1 MSEKVNRDTPYGR
14 VNGQVL
20 DELYESFD
28 TMRLLEAVDI
38 IDEIRYRI
46 CEPDQ
51 MRQDLLKL
59 HAMAHTLI
67 NGAGMTESPDPET
80 PIWEWADE
88 IDMVMFEWVPKLE
101 KVIET
106 LQELI
111 RLIPEEEWGD
121 EDE

>member
-1 MSEKVNRDTPYGR
+1 MSEKVNRDTRYGL
-14 VNGQVL
+14 VNGKVL
-20 DELYESFD
+20 DELYQSFD
-28 TMRLLEAVDI
+28 TMRILEAVDI

-59 HAMAHTLI
+59 HGMAHTLI
-67 NGAGMTESPDPET
+67 NGAEMTVSADADSS
-80 PIWEWADE
+80 IWELADDLDME
-88 IDMVMFEWVPKLE
+88 IFEWVPKLE
-101 KVIET
+101 RVIET

-111 RLIPEEEWGD
+111 RLAPEEEWDD